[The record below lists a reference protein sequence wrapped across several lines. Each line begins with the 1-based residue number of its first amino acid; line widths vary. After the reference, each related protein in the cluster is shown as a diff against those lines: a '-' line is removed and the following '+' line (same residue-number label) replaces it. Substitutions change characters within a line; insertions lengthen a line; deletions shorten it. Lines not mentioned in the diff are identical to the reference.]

1 MTDWA
6 GVRQVI
12 GPVALAMLVIMQLA
26 AFSPA
31 AAQTVDGTIAHNHGA
46 ATVTPLATDCTG
58 SELDAHDGFQE
69 APACSS
75 TAFGEIA
82 AQADGAQ
89 LLIAKAPRV
98 VRVGDPITL
107 QVSTRN
113 LRRDRFLAAGAGG
126 YYLETSLLNGDG
138 IVRGHFHSSCRML
151 ASRQEAP
158 QPDRAG
164 NGLFVATEDGG
175 GGKTPDATTVTLPGG
190 LPTRGIAQC
199 AVWAGDGSHRIP
211 MMQFANQIP
220 AFDSVRILVVGKDEE
235 RDDVDTTPPSSK
247 QSDRP
252 DDGG

>member
-1 MTDWA
+1 ML
-6 GVRQVI
+6 
-12 GPVALAMLVIMQLA
+12 GPIAIAVLVTLQLA
-26 AFSPA
+26 AFSAPA
-31 AAQTVDGTIAHNHGA
+31 SGQAAVE
-46 ATVTPLATDCTG
+46 PLARDCSG
-58 SELDAHDGFQE
+58 SQHDEHTGFQV
-69 APACSS
+69 APACSD
-75 TAFGEIA
+75 TAFGEVPT
-82 AQADGAQ
+82 QADGAQ

-151 ASRQEAP
+151 ASRREAP

-175 GGKTPDATTVTLPGG
+175 GGKTPDTTTVTLPGG
-190 LPTRGIAQC
+190 LPTRGTAQC

-220 AFDSVRILVVGKDEE
+220 AFDAVRILVVGKDEE
-235 RDDVDTTPPSSK
+235 RDDIDTTPPSSNR
-247 QSDRP
+247 SDRP